1 MIKLNVYAPAN
12 KSPLTPKKSTH
23 RLKLISPESPR
34 RKLSDCLFYMIL
46 FLQQP
51 RELQLWVLTH
61 RSSQGHDRRGPAQ
74 EPVLQAGRREQ
85 VKHCS
90 DQHTGPKNYEFY
102 LKK

>member
-1 MIKLNVYAPAN
+1 MYTPLQII
-12 KSPLTPKKSTH
+12 SPLLQKKILTN

-51 RELQLWVLTH
+51 RELQLWVLIH
-61 RSSQGHDRRGPAQ
+61 RSCQGHDRHGPAQ
-74 EPVLQAGRREQ
+74 ELVLPAGRRGQ

-90 DQHTGPKNYEFY
+90 DQHTGPKNYQ
-102 LKK
+102 